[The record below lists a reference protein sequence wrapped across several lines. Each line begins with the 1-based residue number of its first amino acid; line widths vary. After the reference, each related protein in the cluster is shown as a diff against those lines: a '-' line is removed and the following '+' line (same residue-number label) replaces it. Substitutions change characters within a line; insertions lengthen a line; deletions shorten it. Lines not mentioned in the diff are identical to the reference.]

1 MNIGSLLRPRNFKI
15 NTKEIG
21 YIRPDKTINFETPE
35 IAQKYAKNVIVRALN
50 EPQPYEKGVFI
61 NGPTIVKEV
70 NGSINEI
77 NTNTTGLHFDTM
89 AHGHPDMMGK
99 GKTSPHSADDIVAL
113 FQNTPN
119 GATRS
124 IVYNSLGE
132 YAIIEKLPIS
142 KSYNQLPPNIQKSF
156 LELKDRKELA
166 TAYRILDNI
175 NKIAM
180 EKLQELR
187 VSGKIKKFTEDIPT
201 ENFFG
206 NLINKLN
213 IYVMDEILKNKASE
227 LNITYKTNFSNLK

>member
-1 MNIGSLLRPRNFKI
+1 MNIAPLLRPRNFKI
-15 NTKEIG
+15 NTKGLG
-21 YIRPDKTINFETPE
+21 YVRPDKTINFETPE
-35 IAQKYAKNVIVRALN
+35 FAQMYAKNVIVRALN
-50 EPQPYEKGVFI
+50 EPHPYEKGVFI
-61 NGPTIVKEV
+61 NGSTIVKEV
-70 NGSINEI
+70 NGSTDEI

-89 AHGHPDMMGK
+89 AHGHPDVMGK
-99 GKTSPHSADDIVAL
+99 GKTAPHSANDIVAL
-113 FQNTPN
+113 FENTPN

-142 KSYNQLPPNIQKSF
+142 ESYNQLPPDIRKSF
-156 LELKDRKELA
+156 LKIKNQRELA
-166 TAYRILDNI
+166 TAYKILDNI

-187 VSGKIKKFTEDIPT
+187 VSGRIKEFAKDIPT
-201 ENFFG
+201 ENFFE

-213 IYVMDEILKNKASE
+213 IYVMDEILKNKSSE